1 MYDVRLA
8 LDTGRHMEC
17 SQIVARASRRLRYRF
32 LYPWAATRLFE
43 VDAERE
49 DLLPAKS
56 AVGLNEGAAASA
68 VDRETLIAKASALA
82 ENQFEFLNLPPVVL
96 PNPIDWRFAPDED
109 RLWQYNLHY
118 GDWAIPLAHA
128 YLLTGEQTYRDALI
142 RHIGDWVDTNK
153 VGEEPGWEPYPIS
166 RRLVAWSRAS
176 HALSGD
182 PAWNRFWNERLG
194 PSLRQ
199 QAKVLASN
207 LETDLANNHLI
218 ANFRALAWVGLSFPH
233 WPESSRLC
241 RLGLEGLWSEMRRQ
255 VLADGV
261 HDERSISYHGI
272 VLQDLLETSWLA
284 LQCNVSLP
292 DDLGPTLLKM
302 ARFLEATRAPDGS
315 WPMVNDSVP
324 GYPSGLEL
332 LTKAVR
338 NVFDDGAPPPQVNDS
353 YSALFTGGLRY
364 STGKPCAESVPR
376 LSDDAGCVF
385 PDAGYAVL
393 RGDGGDFMVFDAG
406 RLGPERMPGHG
417 HADALSIVLYG
428 KGRPMIVDPGVYSY
442 SAGPW
447 RDYFRSTIAHNTV
460 TVDGQDQCVFWGPF
474 RVAYPVEARIL
485 DYSPT
490 HVEGLHSGYRRL
502 LQPIEHRRRVE
513 LVDRGV
519 WRIIDRFSGT
529 GQHEFALTLQL
540 APGTEAEI
548 TAANSCVA
556 CWPDGSFLKIKP
568 EYALKDASAGI
579 ENSWVSTNW
588 NVKVSSVRYCLRW
601 SSEAPVENVIVL
613 TTG

>member
-1 MYDVRLA
+1 MHEVRLA

-32 LYPWAATRLFE
+32 LYPWAASRLFE
-43 VDAERE
+43 VDAENGDPPPGE
-49 DLLPAKS
+49 A
-56 AVGLNEGAAASA
+56 AAGLNERAAAGVS
-68 VDRETLIAKASALA
+68 DRDALLGKARAIA
-82 ENQFEFLNLPPVVL
+82 ENKFEFLNLPPVVL
-96 PNPIDWRFAPDED
+96 PNPIDWLSSPGED

-118 GDWAIPLAHA
+118 GDWAVPVAHA
-128 YLLTGEQTYRDALI
+128 YLLTGEKTYRDALI
-142 RHIGDWVDTNK
+142 RHIGDWIGSNK

-166 RRLVAWSRAS
+166 RRLVAWSRVS

-182 PAWNRFWNERLG
+182 PDWRSFSNERLG
-194 PSLRQ
+194 ASVRQ

-233 WPESSRLC
+233 WPESIRLR
-241 RLGLEGLWSEMRRQ
+241 RLGLEGLWNEMRRQ

-261 HDERSISYHGI
+261 HDERSISYHAI

-284 LQCNVSLP
+284 LQRDIKLP
-292 DDLGPTLLKM
+292 DDLGPTLLRM
-302 ARFLEATRAPDGS
+302 ARFLEATQAPDGS

-324 GYPSGLEL
+324 GYPAGVDL
-332 LTKAVR
+332 LAPAVR
-338 NVFDDGAPPPQVNDS
+338 DVFDDGARLPQTSNS
-353 YSALFTGGLRY
+353 YAALFTGGVGYGAGR
-364 STGKPCAESVPR
+364 PCIETLTESME
-376 LSDDAGCVF
+376 DACCVF

-393 RGDGGDFMVFDAG
+393 RGAGGDFMFFDAG
-406 RLGPERMPGHG
+406 PLGPERMPGHG

-447 RDYFRSTIAHNTV
+447 RDSFRSTIAHNTV

-485 DYSPT
+485 DHSPT
-490 HVEGLHSGYRRL
+490 HVEAEHSGYRRL
-502 LQPIEHRRRVE
+502 LQPLVHRRRVE
-513 LVDRGV
+513 LADQGV
-519 WRIIDRFSGT
+519 WRIIDHFQGT
-529 GQHEFALTLQL
+529 GQHEFVLTLQL
-540 APGTEAEI
+540 APEAEAEI
-548 TAANSCVA
+548 SANTCVA
-556 CWPDGSFLKIKP
+556 RWPDGSVLTIQP
-568 EYALKDASAGI
+568 DGALKSANATI

-588 NVKVSSVRYCLRW
+588 NVKIKGLRYCLRW
-601 SSEAPVENVIVL
+601 SSPAPFESGIVL